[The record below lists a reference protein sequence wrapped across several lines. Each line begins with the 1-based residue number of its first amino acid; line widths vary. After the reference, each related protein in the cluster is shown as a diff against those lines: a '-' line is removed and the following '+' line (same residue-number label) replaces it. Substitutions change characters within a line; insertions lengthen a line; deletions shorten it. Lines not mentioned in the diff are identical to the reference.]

1 MAEITAAAVKA
12 LREETGLGMMECK
25 KALAETHGDVAAA
38 KDHLRKVYGNKLE
51 SKAGRATSE
60 GLVTIK
66 VSPDRTQAAMIEVRC
81 ETDFCARNDEFKAM
95 VNDLLEKAFASP
107 AGAIEATAAMTERL
121 KETMAKIGEN
131 MGYARGIKIAA
142 ARIGSYLHHNSKV
155 GVIVGV
161 DGPATD
167 DVLSDLAKHITFAD
181 PMGIAAEDI
190 PADVV
195 AKEKE
200 LALEVAVASGK
211 PKEIAE
217 KMVAGKIRKFLEEHA
232 LIEQLTIRE
241 DVYGKKK
248 IKEILGATNVTAFA
262 RFAVGSK

>member
-1 MAEITAAAVKA
+1 MAEITAAVVKA

-25 KALAETHGDVAAA
+25 KALIEANGDVSAAR
-38 KDHLRKVYGNKLE
+38 DLLRKKGLTTAEK
-51 SKAGRATSE
+51 KASRATSE
-60 GLVTIK
+60 GLVAIK
-66 VSPDRTQAAMIEVRC
+66 VNSDRTTAAMIEVRC

-95 VNDLLEKAFASP
+95 VADLLELAYAAP
-107 AGAIEATAAMTERL
+107 AGTIAATQTMTAHL
-121 KETMAKIGEN
+121 QTTLAKIGEN
-131 MGYARGIKIAA
+131 MSIGRGVKIQA
-142 ARIGSYLHHNSKV
+142 ARVGSYLHHNSKV

-167 DVLSDLAKHITFAD
+167 EVLSDLAKHITFAD
-181 PMGIAAEDI
+181 PMGITAEDI

-200 LALEVAVASGK
+200 IALEQAVASGK

-217 KMVAGKIRKFLEEHA
+217 KMVTGKIRKFVEERA
-232 LIEQLTIRE
+232 LVEQLTIRE

-248 IKEILGATNVTAFA
+248 IKDILGATNVTAFA
-262 RFAVGSK
+262 RFAI